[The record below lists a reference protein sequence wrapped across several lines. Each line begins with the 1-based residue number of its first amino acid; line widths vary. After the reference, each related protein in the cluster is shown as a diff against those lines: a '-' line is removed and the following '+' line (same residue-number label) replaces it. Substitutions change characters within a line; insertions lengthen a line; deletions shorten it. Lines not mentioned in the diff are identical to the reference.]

1 MQLRDI
7 PGHDVAPQSGNPQS
21 LRSTHS
27 VSSRTW
33 ARRVACNDAFTA
45 IGLGDSCVVTGTR
58 GKIGLHPCGDCA
70 TEAAVN
76 DAKELPGRW
85 SWDYRTR
92 PPELR
97 VNLIARPRLLHML
110 DEGVRGR
117 LTLLHAPAGYGKTTL
132 LAQWRETSVARGKA
146 VAWLS
151 FEEDGDDPTDLLRHL
166 VGAFS
171 VVPNLQLTNGGYRV
185 SGDTRGMIAELAGR
199 LANSGC
205 VTLILDEYHLAGS
218 QRVHDLVM
226 QFVRAVPDNVRVVI
240 ASRFRGTFPIS
251 TLKARGNVQ
260 EIGPEHLRF
269 TYEEAAAVFGAS
281 IAAESLQALFERTEG
296 WPVALRLARHWI
308 AGRAEADDLIRKF
321 SGAAGD
327 VAAYLTEQIMSG
339 LPQPVQMFMLQTAIV
354 DEINGDLADAL
365 RERSD
370 GWQMLDGLKPL
381 SAVLV
386 PRPGGS
392 GWCRYHPLFLD
403 YLRGA
408 QKSLGEVQLR
418 QLHIRAAHWFAAHGR
433 LETAVEHANEAHDYQ
448 LAAEM
453 IERAGGGWIVQRS
466 SASYLRRLLQSFPVA
481 EIDARPRLRI
491 VRGVLALKEG
501 RPFDARRDIE
511 DAREQ
516 AAALPFDVSFARD
529 ALGLLQA
536 IAVLGDGGLTIED
549 VAALEALLGDTIRT
563 DRLLRGTIQENLG
576 IAHLRLGNVVA
587 TEAAAREALRIFE
600 EFQAP
605 NGRVFARI
613 HLCMA
618 TLAQGRLRESDE
630 LLVELERLIKEFALT
645 DATAAIVRTLR
656 ARVFYERGGLDA
668 AWEAYHGSLEA
679 LEAGDSSFEVLDTSY
694 GTAIE
699 VLLAREDY
707 DGALRVVERGNATAR
722 RRGLQRLE
730 NLLRYR
736 QMEIL
741 TRQRKAA
748 QESVEDV
755 DALLANLES
764 YRGRLVFLEQE
775 TATLAIARVA
785 VAQHRG
791 STALELLQ
799 PLVAECERLGRMR
812 SLIKGLLIEALAY
825 QQLEKI
831 DEAVAAVMRAVS
843 LAAPEC
849 CARIFIEESQ
859 ALTALLDE
867 ALRRVHISTLSA
879 ESIDLIASVLSAGLD
894 RTLGHRIDLA
904 ALLKP
909 REREVLEGIAEGLSN
924 KMIARRMSLTDEA
937 VKYHLKKLYAK
948 LGVGDRELAASVAR
962 KYGLLRQPRR
972 HE

>member
-1 MQLRDI
+1 MIGRT
-7 PGHDVAPQSGNPQS
+7 PQ
-21 LRSTHS
+21 
-27 VSSRTW
+27 
-33 ARRVACNDAFTA
+33 C
-45 IGLGDSCVVTGTR
+45 CE
-58 GKIGLHPCGDCA
+58 

-76 DAKELPGRW
+76 DANELLGRW
-85 SWDYRTR
+85 SWNHKTG

-97 VNLIARPRLLHML
+97 VNLIVRPRLLHIL
-110 DEGVRGR
+110 DEGVQGR

-132 LAQWRETSVARGKA
+132 LAQWRETSIAQGRA

-151 FEEDGDDPTDLLRHL
+151 FGEEDDDPTELSGHL
-166 VGAFS
+166 VAALSS
-171 VVPNLQLTNGGYRV
+171 VVPSLQLTNDGHRA
-185 SGDTRGMIAELAGR
+185 SGNARGMIAELAGK
-199 LANSGC
+199 LAGADC
-205 VTLILDEYHLAGS
+205 ITVILDEYHLASS

-226 QFVRAVPDNVRVVI
+226 QFVTAVPGNVRVVI

-251 TLKARGNVQ
+251 MFKARGNVQ

-269 TYEEAAAVFGAS
+269 THQEAAAVFGGS
-281 IAAESLQALFERTEG
+281 IAAESLQLLFERTEG
-296 WPVALRLARHWI
+296 WPVAIRLARHRI
-308 AGRAEADDLIRKF
+308 EGRADADSLIREF

-327 VAAYLTEQIMSG
+327 VAVYLTEQIMSG

-354 DEINGDLADAL
+354 DEINGDLADAICA
-365 RERSD
+365 RSD

-381 SAVLV
+381 SAVLA
-386 PRPGGS
+386 PLPGSS
-392 GWCRYHPLFLD
+392 GWFRYHPLFLE

-408 QKSLGEVQLR
+408 QKSLGEAQLR
-418 QLHIRAAHWFAAHGR
+418 QLHVRAAHWFAAHGR
-433 LETAVEHANEAHDYQ
+433 LDTGVEQANEAHDYQ

-453 IERAGGGWIVQRS
+453 IERAGGVWIIQRS
-466 SASYLRRLLQSFPVA
+466 CASYLRRLLQPFPVA

-491 VRGVLALKEG
+491 VRGALALKEG
-501 RPFDARRDIE
+501 RPFDARRDLE

-516 AAALPFDVSFARD
+516 ATALPFDLSFARD
-529 ALGLLQA
+529 ALGLMQA
-536 IAVLGDGGLTIED
+536 IAILGDEGLTIED

-563 DRLLRGTIQENLG
+563 DRLLRGTIYENLG
-576 IAHLRLGNVVA
+576 IAHLRLGNVLA
-587 TEAAAREALRIFE
+587 AEAAAREALRIFE
-600 EFQAP
+600 EFQAR
-605 NGRVFARI
+605 NGRVFGRI

-668 AWEAYHGSLEA
+668 AWEAYCGSLEA

-694 GTAIE
+694 STAIE
-699 VLLAREDY
+699 ILLAREDY
-707 DGALRVVERGNATAR
+707 DGALGVIERGNATAR

-736 QMEIL
+736 RVEIL

-755 DALLANLES
+755 DALLENLES
-764 YRGRLVFLEQE
+764 RRGELAFLEQE
-775 TATLAIARVA
+775 TATLVIARVA
-785 VAQHRG
+785 VALHRG
-791 STALELLQ
+791 NTAIELLQ
-799 PLVAECERLGRMR
+799 PQLAECERLGRMR
-812 SLIKGLLIEALAY
+812 SLIKCLLIEALAY
-825 QQLEKI
+825 QQLERI
-831 DEAVAAVMRAVS
+831 DDAVAAIMRAVS

-849 CARIFIEESQ
+849 CARIFIEEGQ
-859 ALTALLDE
+859 ALTPLLDE

-894 RTLGHRIDLA
+894 RTLGHRTDLA

-909 REREVLEGIAEGLSN
+909 REREVLEGIGEGLSN
-924 KMIARRMSLTDEA
+924 KMIARRMNLTDEA

-962 KYGLLRQPRR
+962 KYGLLRGPRR
-972 HE
+972 RG